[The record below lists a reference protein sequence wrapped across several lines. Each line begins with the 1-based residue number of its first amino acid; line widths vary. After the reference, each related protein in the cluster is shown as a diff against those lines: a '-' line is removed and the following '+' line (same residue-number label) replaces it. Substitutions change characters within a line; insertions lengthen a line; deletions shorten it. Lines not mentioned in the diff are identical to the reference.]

1 MKGLTLLRAEGPE
14 EDVVADTTD
23 SKAAQWL

>member
-1 MKGLTLLRAEGPE
+1 MKGLILLRAEGPE
-14 EDVVADTTD
+14 EDVAADTID